1 MVTVKWSLLFF
12 VTVSVFLFTALHSV
26 QAQTEG
32 HELIGPGACRG
43 PDWSDDEWPLAVG
56 DRTLEDCSEKCQDT
70 EDCTAFSLGKG
81 KKPKKPCMLYSH
93 EDIQAASSLGGECY
107 KIVTEAANTNDEDD
121 DKEKEKEKEKPKEEK
136 KVKKSKEKPETQPEK
151 KPEKKKPEVK
161 QEEAKPEVKK
171 PKEKKPEKKEAPKEK
186 KEEKKPD
193 VPK

>member
-1 MVTVKWSLLFF
+1 MVTVNWSLLFF

-107 KIVTEAANTNDEDD
+107 KIVTGAANKNDEDD
-121 DKEKEKEKEKPKEEK
+121 DNDDDDNKEEEEKEKPKEEK

-151 KPEKKKPEVK
+151 KT
-161 QEEAKPEVKK
+161 EAKPEAKK
-171 PKEKKPEKKEAPKEK
+171 PKEKKPETKEAPEE
-186 KEEKKPD
+186 EEKKPD
-193 VPK
+193 VPKEK